1 MAFKNR
7 ESALGISKLETI
19 QTNKQT
25 KVEFMLQ
32 WWFLNGNKE

>member
-25 KVEFMLQ
+25 NESRVHASMVVPE
-32 WWFLNGNKE
+32 W